1 MANESKYGPIQVSL
15 TANDIARSIAFYT
28 NGLGFSIADKH
39 EADGKVVYAELKAG
53 SAEIGVSQDN
63 FAKGRDRVKGT
74 GVRLYLTTPEDLN
87 KLADRAKAAGIK
99 LDSEVAKMPWGQLA
113 FSVTDPDGFAITI
126 ANGS

>member
-15 TANDIARSIAFYT
+15 TVNDVARSVEFYT
-28 NGLGFSIADKH
+28 NSLGFTVGDKN
-39 EADGKVVYAELKAG
+39 EADGKLRYAELKAG
-53 SAEIGVSQDN
+53 SAHIGVSQDD

-74 GVRLYLTTPEDLN
+74 GVRLYLSTTEDLN

-99 LDSEVAKMPWGQLA
+99 LNSEVAKMPWGALA

-126 ANGS
+126 ANDM